1 MSFHEDET
9 IKISGRGIGRDE
21 MGIGVIHSR
30 DLFDMIQY
38 GSLMLVWN
46 INGMER
52 NDIWVCDL
60 LVWDSMF
67 FEFSL

>member
-9 IKISGRGIGRDE
+9 IKISGRGIGIDE

-38 GSLMLVWN
+38 
-46 INGMER
+46 
-52 NDIWVCDL
+52 
-60 LVWDSMF
+60 DS
-67 FEFSL
+67 